1 MPRICCPLLVLTLTT
16 LGPKKRLLLSCGLL
30 GLRITLRKYDAEF
43 VPVADRSGPTS
54 EPRPFTSW
62 HEAHPPL
69 PQNVCSPATASPT
82 TTSLAAA
89 LLALRLRRYVMMRQ
103 TLSVGSAA
111 KAGIWVPGT
120 PV

>member
-30 GLRITLRKYDAEF
+30 GLRITLRMYDAVF
-43 VPVADRSGPTS
+43 VPAADRSGPTS
-54 EPRPFTSW
+54 EPRPFISW

-69 PQNVCSPATASPT
+69 PQNVCSPATASPA

-89 LLALRLRRYVMMRQ
+89 LLALGLRRYAMTRQ
-103 TLSVGSAA
+103 MGCVGS
-111 KAGIWVPGT
+111 
-120 PV
+120 